1 MFSPE
6 ILAQFTERLQAN
18 GARKAAEMGA
28 LIDSKFSSVDRNIAA
43 SFNVRL
49 TWSLLAPESNRG
61 FFALSSEGRD
71 WATSTLR
78 PPRSRVSHR
87 RRHRDGRTFF
97 DTWTKSD
104 KSGQTMFVEDILGLT
119 RR

>member
-61 FFALSSEGRD
+61 FFAPLIGGKG
-71 WATSTLR
+71 L
-78 PPRSRVSHR
+78 
-87 RRHRDGRTFF
+87 GNF
-97 DTWTKSD
+97 DVTTPSQPSKSP
-104 KSGQTMFVEDILGLT
+104 SAPS
-119 RR
+119 